1 MESYKTLLVNSVLKI
16 LFPMDFPILGIII
29 IFKSLL

>member
-1 MESYKTLLVNSVLKI
+1 MESYKTLLFNSVLKI
-16 LFPMDFPILGIII
+16 LFPMDFSILGII